1 MRTRRSPLSYL
12 FLIVISLVFFVP
24 IYITIINAFK
34 IQSEIMKNPFGF
46 SANSLTLENLKVY
59 GFSPYFNI
67 IQAYFNTIVIVGL
80 SILGIIICTSMLSYV
95 MDRNRENA
103 ILKVFYVLMLAG
115 LIIPP
120 ESILLSIVQI
130 LRNLGLMF
138 TYSGLVLRNI
148 GWYVPFSCFVFV
160 GYVKTISRELDES
173 AYLDGAGAFSIYSK
187 IIFPL
192 MKPAVASVFI
202 FCFLWIWNDFL
213 NPLIILGDKT
223 YTVTIGIYRA
233 IGQYSTAWDQIFSL
247 VFLVSIPVLVM
258 YVFMQKYFIEGLT
271 AGAVKG

>member
-1 MRTRRSPLSYL
+1 MRTRHAPLS
-12 FLIVISLVFFVP
+12 FVILSFTSLVFFVP

-34 IQSEIMKNPFGF
+34 TKADIMQNPFGF
-46 SANSLTLENLKVY
+46 SLGSLTFENLKTH
-59 GFSPYFNI
+59 GFSSYFNI
-67 IQAYFNTIVIVGL
+67 FQAYFNTIIIVGF
-80 SILGIIICTSMLSYV
+80 SIVGIIVLTSMLSYV
-95 MDRNRENA
+95 MDRNRENKV
-103 ILKVFYVLMLAG
+103 LKIFYVLMLAG

-138 TYSGLVLRNI
+138 TFPGLVLRNI

-173 AYLDGAGAFSIYSK
+173 AYLDGAGAFSIYAR

-192 MKPAVASVFI
+192 MKPAIASVFI

-213 NPLIILGDKT
+213 NPLILLGDKA

-233 IGQYSTAWDQIFSL
+233 IGQYSTAWAQIFAL
-247 VFLVSIPVLVM
+247 VFLVSIPVLLM
-258 YVFMQKYFIEGLT
+258 YIFMQKYFIEGLT
-271 AGAVKG
+271 AGAIKG

>member
-1 MRTRRSPLSYL
+1 MKQHKSIASSL
-12 FLIVISLVFFVP
+12 FLILASVFFFVP

-34 IQSEIMKNPFGF
+34 PNAEIMKNPFGITF
-46 SANSLTLENLKVY
+46 STLTLDNIKNH

-67 IQAYFNTIVIVGL
+67 FKAYANTIVIVGC
-80 SILGIIICTSMLSYV
+80 SIVGIIILTSMLAYI
-95 MDRNRENA
+95 MDRNRQNRL
-103 ILKVFYVLMLAG
+103 LKLFYLFMLAG

-130 LRNLGLMF
+130 LKNLGLMF
-138 TYSGLVLRNI
+138 TFPGLILRNI
-148 GWYVPFSCFVFV
+148 GWYIPFSCFVFV
-160 GYVKTISRELDES
+160 GYVKTISKELDES
-173 AYLDGAGAFSIYSK
+173 AYLDGAGPFKIFLK

-192 MKPAVASVFI
+192 MQPAIASVFI

-213 NPLIILGDKT
+213 NPLILLGDKS

-233 IGQYSTAWDQIFSL
+233 IGQYSTAWNQIFSL
-247 VFLVSIPVLVM
+247 VFLVSIPVLLM
-258 YVFMQKYFIEGLT
+258 YIFMQKYFIDGLT

>member
-1 MRTRRSPLSYL
+1 MKHRQPIASTIFLSMASIL
-12 FLIVISLVFFVP
+12 FFIP

-34 IQSEIMKNPFGF
+34 PNAEIMKNPFSINLG
-46 SANSLTLENLKVY
+46 SLTLDNIIKY
-59 GFSPYFNI
+59 GFSSYFNI
-67 IQAYFNTIVIVGL
+67 FKAYANTIVIVGC
-80 SILGIIICTSMLSYV
+80 SIIGIIILTSMLAFV
-95 MDRNRENA
+95 MDRNRQNRL
-103 ILKVFYVLMLAG
+103 LKIFYVFMLAG

-130 LRNLGLMF
+130 LKNMGLMF
-138 TYSGLVLRNI
+138 KFPGLILRNI
-148 GWYVPFSCFVFV
+148 GWYIPFSCFVFV
-160 GYVKTISRELDES
+160 GYVKTISKELDES
-173 AYLDGAGAFSIYSK
+173 AYLDGAGPFRIFLK

-213 NPLIILGDKT
+213 NPLILLGDKS

-233 IGQYSTAWDQIFSL
+233 IGQYSTAWNQIFSL
-247 VFLVSIPVLVM
+247 VFLVSIPVLLM
-258 YVFMQKYFIEGLT
+258 YIFMQKYFIEGLT